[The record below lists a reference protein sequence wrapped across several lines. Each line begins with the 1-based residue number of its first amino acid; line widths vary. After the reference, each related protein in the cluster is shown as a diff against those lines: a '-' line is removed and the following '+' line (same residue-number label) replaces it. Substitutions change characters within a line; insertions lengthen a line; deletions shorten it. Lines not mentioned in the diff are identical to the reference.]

1 MCEVH
6 TLCCAL
12 VCAIRMKRS
21 LLLFIGFVAGFVSA
35 ALLLGRY
42 QIALTQEH
50 NSLGSETICYRLD
63 KFTGRCDVNATSY
76 KGLWV
81 RLHEPPSDPYGL
93 NPPGTADS
101 FINAK

>member
-6 TLCCAL
+6 TTSRAL
-12 VCAIRMKRS
+12 THAIRMKKS
-21 LLLFIGFVAGFVSA
+21 LFLLIGFVGGFSFAG
-35 ALLLGRY
+35 LLLGRY

-63 KFTGRCDVNATSY
+63 KLTGRCDVSATSY

-81 RLHEPPSDPYGL
+81 RLHEPPSDPYISNRL
-93 NPPGTADS
+93 ELPT
-101 FINAK
+101 K